1 MEYIKLETSG
11 AVVTLTINR
20 EKALNALS
28 SQVLSELSEALD
40 SIDLDTARCLIVRGA
55 GTKAFVAGADIGEM
69 SELSEAEA
77 LEFARLGT
85 SVFKKIERL
94 PIPSI
99 AAVCGYALGGGC
111 ELAMACDIRLVSDTA
126 AFAQPEPGLGI
137 IPGFGGTQRLPLLVG
152 ISRAKEILFTGRRV
166 KAQEALQIGLCS
178 GVYPVEELFDKAAE
192 MAAKISSFPKEAL
205 RATKEAA
212 NASFSANL
220 DNGVTEENKIFARC
234 FAGSEQKE
242 CMNAFLSKSSKK

>member
-1 MEYIKLETSG
+1 MDFLKLETNG
-11 AVVTLTINR
+11 AVVTLTIDR
-20 EKALNALS
+20 EKTLNALN
-28 SQVLSELSEALD
+28 SQVLSEISEALD
-40 SIDLDTARCLIVRGA
+40 SIDLDTARCLIIRGA
-55 GTKAFVAGADIGEM
+55 GTKAFVAGADIAEM
-69 SELSEAEA
+69 SNLSEAEA

-166 KAQEALQIGLCS
+166 KAQEALDIGLCS
-178 GVYPVEELFDKAAE
+178 GVYSVEELFDKALETAH
-192 MAAKISSFPKEAL
+192 KIASFPKEAI
-205 RATKEAA
+205 RATKAAA
-212 NASFSANL
+212 NCSFAQNL
-220 DNGVTEENKIFARC
+220 DLSVTEENKIFARC
-234 FAGSEQKE
+234 FAGNEQKE
-242 CMNAFLSKSSKK
+242 CMSAFLSKSAKK

>member
-1 MEYIKLETSG
+1 MDYIKLELNG
-11 AVVTLTINR
+11 AVATLTIDR
-20 EKALNALS
+20 EKTLNALN

-40 SIDLDTARCLIVRGA
+40 TIDLDATRCLIIRGA
-55 GTKAFVAGADIGEM
+55 GTKAFVAGADIAEM
-69 SELSEAEA
+69 SNLSEAEA

-166 KAQEALQIGLCS
+166 KAQEALEIGLCS
-178 GVYPVEELFDKAAE
+178 GIYTVEELFDKAFETAS
-192 MAAKISSFPKEAL
+192 KIASFPKDAL

-212 NASFSANL
+212 NCSFAENL

>member
-1 MEYIKLETSG
+1 MEYIKLEALG

-28 SQVLSELSEALD
+28 SQVLSEINQALD
-40 SIDLDTARCLIVRGA
+40 SIDLDTARCLIIRGA

-69 SELSEAEA
+69 SDLSEAEA

-111 ELAMACDIRLVSDTA
+111 ELAMACDIRLASETA

-178 GVYPVEELFDKAAE
+178 AVYPVEELFDKALE
-192 MAAKISSFPKEAL
+192 MATKISTFPKDAL

-212 NASFSANL
+212 NASFASNL
-220 DNGVTEENKIFARC
+220 DCGVTEENKIFARC
-234 FAGSEQKE
+234 FSGEEQKS
-242 CMNAFLSKSSKK
+242 CMKAFLSKSAK

>member
-1 MEYIKLETSG
+1 MDFIKLETNG
-11 AVVTLTINR
+11 AIVTLTIDR
-20 EKALNALS
+20 EKTLNALN
-28 SQVLSELSEALD
+28 SQVLSEISEALD
-40 SIDLDTARCLIVRGA
+40 TIDLETARCLIIRGA
-55 GTKAFVAGADIGEM
+55 GTKAFVAGADIAEM
-69 SELSEAEA
+69 SNLSESEA
-77 LEFARLGT
+77 LEFAKLGT
-85 SVFKKIERL
+85 AVFKKIERL

-166 KAQEALQIGLCS
+166 KAQEALEIGLCS
-178 GVYPVEELFDKAAE
+178 GVYSVEELFDKANETAQ
-192 MAAKISSFPKEAL
+192 KIASFPKDAL

-212 NASFSANL
+212 NCSFAKDL
-220 DNGVTEENKIFARC
+220 DLGVTEENKIFARC
-234 FAGSEQKE
+234 FSGNEQKE